1 MARKTLRFR
10 DGFDSQLPESRDDV
24 KALQQAL
31 KSQGYPVDADGR
43 FGQGTQDAVIAF
55 QAARGLGAD
64 GIVGPGTWGALEG
77 SSEVQPPADGEK
89 GADGSSLLQGFRG
102 DLSWVHAREGHAGK
116 AYWPGGAS
124 GVTLDPGV
132 DLGHARPGMIET
144 AYKDLLSAVQFA
156 ATTSVLGIKGDAA
169 KAALEGSPDLQSIR
183 ISRAQA
189 DTIFQYAAQPYWQ
202 AIAKRFP
209 NLAAADALGS
219 LQTALLS
226 IGYNRGTGNKAL
238 EVLKQPIQDKD
249 WAEVSNLIGT
259 MQQDHSLEGIRKRR
273 RMEADLIKQELGG

>member
-10 DGFDSQLPESRDDV
+10 DGFDSQLPESRDV
-24 KALQQAL
+24 VEALQQAL
-31 KSQGYPVDADGR
+31 KSQGYPAVADGR

-55 QAARGLGAD
+55 QAARGLVAD
-64 GIVGPGTWGALEG
+64 GIVGPRTWGALEG
-77 SSEVQPPADGEK
+77 SGEVQPP
-89 GADGSSLLQGFRG
+89 ADGSSLLQGFRG
-102 DLSWVHAREGHAGK
+102 DLSWVHAREGHAGE

-132 DLGHARPGMIET
+132 DLGHARPDMIET
-144 AYKDLLSAVQFA
+144 AYKDLLSAVQFE
-156 ATTSVLGIKGDAA
+156 ATTSALGIKGDAA
-169 KAALEGSPDLQSIR
+169 EAALGGSTGLQSIR

-209 NLAAADALGS
+209 NLAGADVLGS
-219 LQTALLS
+219 VQTALLS
-226 IGYNRGTGNKAL
+226 IGYNRGTGNKDL

-249 WAEVSNLIGT
+249 WSEVSNLIGT

-273 RMEADLIKQELGG
+273 RMEANLIKKETLRKQS

>member
-10 DGFDSQLPESRDDV
+10 DGFDSQLPESRDV
-24 KALQQAL
+24 VEALQQAL
-31 KSQGYPVDADGR
+31 KSQGYPAVADGR

-55 QAARGLGAD
+55 QAARGLVAD
-64 GIVGPGTWGALEG
+64 GIVGPRTWGALEG
-77 SSEVQPPADGEK
+77 SGEVQPP
-89 GADGSSLLQGFRG
+89 ADGSSLLQGFRG
-102 DLSWVHAREGHAGK
+102 DLSWVHAREGHAGE

-132 DLGHARPGMIET
+132 DLGHARPDMIET
-144 AYKDLLSAVQFA
+144 AYKDLLSAVQFE
-156 ATTSVLGIKGDAA
+156 ATTSALGIKGDAA
-169 KAALEGSPDLQSIR
+169 EAALGGSTGLQSIR

-209 NLAAADALGS
+209 NLAGADVLES
-219 LQTALLS
+219 VQTALLS
-226 IGYNRGTGNKAL
+226 IGYNRGTGNKDL

-273 RMEADLIKQELGG
+273 RMEANLIKKETLRKQS

>member
-10 DGFDSQLPESRDDV
+10 DGFDSQLPESRDV
-24 KALQQAL
+24 VEALQQAL
-31 KSQGYPVDADGR
+31 KSQGYPAVADGR

-55 QAARGLGAD
+55 QAARGLVAD
-64 GIVGPGTWGALEG
+64 GIVGPRTWGALEG
-77 SSEVQPPADGEK
+77 SGEVQPP
-89 GADGSSLLQGFRG
+89 ADGSSLLQGFRG
-102 DLSWVHAREGHAGK
+102 DLSWVHAREGHAGE

-132 DLGHARPGMIET
+132 DLGHARPDMIET
-144 AYKDLLSAVQFA
+144 AYKDLLSAVQFE
-156 ATTSVLGIKGDAA
+156 ATTSALGIKGDAA
-169 KAALEGSPDLQSIR
+169 EAALGGSTGLQSIR

-209 NLAAADALGS
+209 NLAGADVLES
-219 LQTALLS
+219 VQTALLS
-226 IGYNRGTGNKAL
+226 IGYNRGTGNKDL

-249 WAEVSNLIGT
+249 WSEVSNLIGT

-273 RMEADLIKQELGG
+273 RMEANLIKKETLRKQS